1 MSIFGKSESRTGYS
15 SLESNIPTLLNQ
27 HFWTNT
33 FGPTLLDP
41 LPRFPS
47 VISDTHS
54 TETMQDELLESIRR
68 FSVSDD
74 PLSTATAQTF
84 VDAFAPLSS
93 AQTAASTSSSTSTS
107 TSTSTE
113 SKSAL
118 TKLKQARSTA
128 LLTLASRSSSADAS
142 ALPGSLKDG
151 SSRTNKIDENL
162 AQLLTPVIRSRLAD
176 TTPHSL
182 LSALNFFSALFSVL
196 PAEAHDVLAAD
207 GILDLVLE
215 APDACNAHKRHE
227 HHASTCIETQP
238 FSDQSLVSLAVAE
251 LISSAANS
259 TATRKYLAGHQAL
272 LDWLDIACV
281 SPTSST
287 HTPADSKHKSN
298 AIAILAGLAD
308 IKVHRAIASDALQG
322 LTQSTSAQPTSHQD
336 HIRKLQQSRSE
347 RKRKDNSLYATVQA
361 ELVSLSSQQSTRQ
374 PSSSLKELVQAEHLC
389 AVELSC
395 LEVLAYLT
403 VQPVFKERV
412 VADRTLLDILCT
424 NFNIAP
430 LRSSDINQPLD
441 MHSRRFDGALQLS
454 LATILSNVTSYPPTL
469 TAKDKEIRRLR
480 KFANAQNSKQDG
492 GQADE
497 DELLETIPK
506 VDKRCTAV
514 LEAKGAEALCAIA
527 VAGPPPPTSKAA
539 TGAQAGASAWKV
551 NPSKSVRRACGDA
564 LLALVTKQDRMMRGK
579 AVQQGA
585 LKAILALSAPIL
597 QKLVPSSCNAPPTQ
611 PGGLFS
617 RSTDSATA
625 DVTFEDLAPL
635 QALAKLLISLNP
647 SILFPSSDGL
657 LSVASVICSL
667 LLCQSA
673 SRLQKFEALLA
684 LTNLASLSPQV
695 CLKIASFTLDST
707 ISSKRGSNDDA
718 NLFSST
724 SVLAQACEQLLMED
738 HTMVRRAWI
747 ELLVNLLHVEDV
759 YRYFVSTSSTSFS
772 ESDPET
778 KGAADSQDR
787 LILRLRMLL
796 GLSEVDEWAY
806 ESRAG
811 ANGNTEASSAGSQ
824 GGGGEAS
831 LATRLASLAILAM
844 VTESSTAVESLLTL
858 DRLFPVLLSILV
870 LDRSDDAERNEWERA
885 DLQPANVDSKGGSAA
900 MEAQVQLNAIELGL
914 RASCVLLSVLKHLKG
929 SSNIDAKHAGGFSK
943 ETVQSTLETTLA
955 YHVVQL
961 KKAAEPLHVQEARK
975 GLLEVMAECLK
986 TVREVEDV

>member
-1 MSIFGKSESRTGYS
+1 
-15 SLESNIPTLLNQ
+15 
-27 HFWTNT
+27 
-33 FGPTLLDP
+33 
-41 LPRFPS
+41 
-47 VISDTHS
+47 
-54 TETMQDELLESIRR
+54 MQSQLLESFQR

-84 VDAFAPLSS
+84 VDAFAPLCP
-93 AQTAASTSSSTSTS
+93 AQTATSSL

-113 SKSAL
+113 SISAIS
-118 TKLKQARSTA
+118 KLKQARSTA
-128 LLTLASRSSSADAS
+128 LLTLASRSSLADAS
-142 ALPGSLKDG
+142 RLPTSSKHGSC
-151 SSRTNKIDENL
+151 RTNRIDENL
-162 AQLLTPVIRSRLAD
+162 PQLLTPIIRSRLAD

-182 LSALNFFSALFSVL
+182 LSALNFFSALFSVV
-196 PAEAHDVLAAD
+196 PTEAHDILAAD

-227 HHASTCIETQP
+227 DSASTSIQSRP
-238 FSDQSLVSLAVAE
+238 LSDQDLVSLAVAE

-259 TATRKYLAGHQAL
+259 TATRKYLAGQQAL

-281 SPTSST
+281 TPTSST
-287 HTPADSKHKSN
+287 HPPANSKHKSN
-298 AIAILAGLAD
+298 AIAILAGLAET
-308 IKVHRAIASDALQG
+308 KVYRATASEALQG
-322 LTQSTSAQPTSHQD
+322 LTQSASSQPTSHQD
-336 HIRKLQQSRSE
+336 HIRKVQQSRSE
-347 RKRKDNSLYATVQA
+347 RKRKDDLLYATVKA
-361 ELVSLSSQQSTRQ
+361 ELISLSSQQSTRQ
-374 PSSSLKELVQAEHLC
+374 TSSSLEELVQAELLRTI
-389 AVELSC
+389 ELSC

-412 VADRTLLDILCT
+412 TADRTLLGILCT
-424 NFNIAP
+424 NFDVAP
-430 LRSSDINQPLD
+430 PRSSDIKLPLD
-441 MHSRRFDGALQLS
+441 IDSRRFDGALQLS

-469 TAKDKEIRRLR
+469 TAQDKEIRRLR
-480 KFANAQNSKQDG
+480 KLANAQNSKQDG

-514 LEAKGAEALCAIA
+514 LEAKGVEALCAIA
-527 VAGPPPPTSKAA
+527 VAGPPPSASKAA
-539 TGAQAGASAWKV
+539 VDAHAGASAWKV

-564 LLALVTKQDRMMRGK
+564 LLALVTKQDRLMRGK

-585 LKAILALSAPIL
+585 LKAILALSAPVLNRLI
-597 QKLVPSSCNAPPTQ
+597 PSQSNTSPIQ
-611 PGGLFS
+611 PDGLFS
-617 RSTDSATA
+617 RSTDSAMA
-625 DVTFEDLAPL
+625 DVTCEDLAPL

-667 LLCQSA
+667 LLCESA

-695 CLKIASFTLDST
+695 CLKIASFTLDSVV
-707 ISSKRGSNDDA
+707 SNKQGTKNDVDG
-718 NLFSST
+718 FSST
-724 SVLAQACEQLLMED
+724 SVVAQACEQLLMED

-747 ELLVNLLHVEDV
+747 ELLVNLLQVEDV
-759 YRYFVSTSSTSFS
+759 YRYFVSPSSTTSLI
-772 ESDPET
+772 ESDSEAKVAT
-778 KGAADSQDR
+778 SSQDR

-796 GLSEVDEWAY
+796 GLCEVDEWAY
-806 ESRAG
+806 EDRAG
-811 ANGNTEASSAGSQ
+811 ANVNTEASSAGSQ

-844 VTESSTAVESLLTL
+844 VTESSTVVESLLRL

-885 DLQPANVDSKGGSAA
+885 DLQPANVDPKGGRAA

-914 RASCVLLSVLKHLKG
+914 RASYVLLSVLQHLKG
-929 SSNIDAKHAGGFSK
+929 SCNIDAKDAGGFSK
-943 ETVQSTLETTLA
+943 ETVQSTLQTTLS
-955 YHVVQL
+955 YHVMQL
-961 KKAAEPLHVQEARK
+961 KKAAEPSHVQEARK

-986 TVREVEDV
+986 TVREVENV